1 MFRSIGLPEL
11 LVISVVGFLFLV
23 PLFLV
28 PWWKIFSKAGYA
40 GALGLLMCV
49 PIINIVMLLFL
60 AFSDWPILQKV
71 RAAQPNP
78 NV

>member
-28 PWWKIFSKAGYA
+28 PWWKIFSKAGYT

-49 PIINIVMLLFL
+49 PIIT
-60 AFSDWPILQKV
+60 S
-71 RAAQPNP
+71 
-78 NV
+78 